1 MRDFKETLKNCL
13 REEPPFCSSVCPF
26 GLDVRDLI
34 SRLQRGSFN
43 SAYRLFQNTVGFPAI
58 VAQIC
63 HRPCAAACIRQEKD
77 EAVLLG
83 KLEQAAVAY
92 AANRQPN
99 QYQLPAKNKKIAII
113 GAGPDGLACAL
124 RLTARKYEVVLYEK
138 SNRIGGCLW
147 DLLPPEQFL
156 PDLELQFSYEHYEL
170 KLNCEITDLATI
182 TADAIYIAIGPQGN
196 RFGFGGPAG
205 VSGQD
210 GVFLGGGEQPAD
222 AIATGLRMAGVI
234 EAYLK
239 TGLMRSPEARQETKL
254 VMDARSIPLALPAVT
269 DGDFTRDQAVQEAKR
284 CLKCQCDAC
293 LQHCDLM
300 RYYGKSPG
308 RIEEEVEVTIHPGTL
323 DGNGTVATRLIATC
337 NHCDV
342 CKTVCPQGI
351 DTGAFLLQSHRS
363 MQEKGAMPWP
373 FHAFWLRDLEFSNGA
388 DSALV
393 RPAAQSKK
401 TSYFFFPGC
410 RLGGSDP
417 RYVTESYRYLLS
429 VEPDTAIFTGCCGAP
444 ALWAGDQ
451 ALLQS
456 TVEQIRRQWLAF
468 GRPIAIFACVS
479 CRSIFRQFLPEIES
493 RMLYQVM
500 EQHDFQPPITAAEAA
515 RLAVFD
521 PCQSEGD
528 PELHGSVRALVK
540 RAGYQIEDEA
550 ELPLCCGWGGQVSIA
565 NPAYFASV
573 VRDRA
578 ARSELPYL
586 TYCANCRD
594 VFAGAGKPAYH
605 LLDLL
610 FALNRHTDQE
620 AAYRRAPTASESRQ
634 NRRLLKQTLL
644 HEFFGE
650 ETPMSENR
658 LQLRLTP
665 ETTEKLH
672 RDLILLEDVEAV
684 IRHCETS
691 GEKAMDESG
700 LCFGHLQI
708 GQMTF
713 WVEYRLTADGC
724 CLENA
729 YCHRMSLGES

>member
-13 REEPPFCSSVCPF
+13 REEPPFCSCACPF

-58 VAQIC
+58 VAQVC
-63 HRPCAAACIRQEKD
+63 HRPCAAACIRKEKD

-92 AANRQPN
+92 AANRRPN
-99 QYQLPAKNKKIAII
+99 QYQLPAKGKKIAII
-113 GAGPDGLACAL
+113 GAGPGGLACAL

-138 SNRIGGCLW
+138 TNRIGGCLW
-147 DLLPPEQFL
+147 DLLLPEQFL
-156 PDLELQFSYEHYEL
+156 AEFELQLMYERYEL
-170 KLNCEITDLATI
+170 KLNCEINDLATL
-182 TADAIYIAIGPQGN
+182 TADAIYIATGPEGN
-196 RFGFGGPAG
+196 RFGFCGAAG
-205 VSGQD
+205 ASRQD
-210 GVFLGGGEQPAD
+210 GIFLGGGEQPAD

-239 TGLMRSPEARQETKL
+239 TGLMRQPETRKTTRL
-254 VMDARSIPLALPAVT
+254 VMDAAAIPFAPPAVT
-269 DGDFTRDQAVQEAKR
+269 DGPLTRDQAVQEAGR

-293 LQHCDLM
+293 LKHCDLM

-323 DGNGTVATRLIATC
+323 DGNGTVATRLIASC

-342 CKTVCPQGI
+342 CKNVCPQGI
-351 DTGAFLLQSHRS
+351 DTGAFLLQSQRS

-373 FHAFWLRDLEFSNGA
+373 FHDFWLRDLEFSNGA
-388 DSALV
+388 DCALV
-393 RPAAQSKK
+393 RPAAPGERS
-401 TSYFFFPGC
+401 SYFFFPGC

-429 VEPDTAIFTGCCGAP
+429 VEPETAIFTGCCGAP

-456 TVEQIRRQWLAF
+456 TIEQIRRQWLDL
-468 GRPIAIFACVS
+468 GRPIAVFACVS
-479 CRSIFRQFLPEIES
+479 CRNIFRQFLPEIES

-500 EQHDFQPPITAAEAA
+500 EQHGFQPPVTAAETA

-521 PCQSEGD
+521 PCQSEDD
-528 PELHGSVRALVK
+528 PELHRAVRVLTEK
-540 RAGYQIEDEA
+540 AGCRIADEA

-565 NPAYFASV
+565 NPPYFAQV

-610 FALNRHTDQE
+610 FALNRHTGRE

-634 NRRLLKQTLL
+634 NRRLLKKTLL
-644 HEFFGE
+644 HEFFKE
-650 ETPMSENR
+650 EAPMSENR
-658 LQLRLTP
+658 LPLRLSPQTA
-665 ETTEKLH
+665 EKLQ

-684 IRHCETS
+684 IRHCEAS
-691 GEKAMDESG
+691 GEKALDESG

-713 WVEYRLTADGC
+713 WVAYRPTADGF

-729 YCHRMSLGES
+729 YCHRMSLGGE